1 MKGVIDMFRGFIRY
15 LILFIYVQ
23 IIGRFIGMVGDLFK
37 DFIRNKKRQEPPKGL
52 GGN

>member
-1 MKGVIDMFRGFIRY
+1 M
-15 LILFIYVQ
+15 FIYIQ
-23 IIGRFIGMVGDLFK
+23 IIGRFIGMVGDLVS

>member
-1 MKGVIDMFRGFIRY
+1 MFRKFISY

-37 DFIRNKKRQEPPKGL
+37 EFRSHKKRQEPPKGL